1 MSGDL
6 IIEVAVE
13 EAERAAAL
21 DRVSES
27 LPAEAGAS
35 FRQGLEWMSLGEA
48 VEAARCFEQALERA
62 PDFADGHVGLG
73 MALAVS
79 AQIYP
84 ALDHLETA
92 TRLEPGNFYAHFKLG
107 QLYFKL
113 RVPQKGYEQMRRAL
127 DCASSLGERRLVA
140 QLLREEKQREKSA
153 YQRPWWNKPF
163 PRLVLVFGASGIM
176 TLVIVLLAYLR

>member
-1 MSGDL
+1 MTA
-6 IIEVAVE
+6 VVVE
-13 EAERAAAL
+13 EAEHTAAL
-21 DRVSES
+21 ERVSET

-35 FRQGLEWMSLGEA
+35 FRQGLEWLGLGEA
-48 VEAARCFEQALERA
+48 SEAVRCFEQALERA
-62 PDFADGHVGLG
+62 PNFADGHVGLG

-84 ALDHLETA
+84 ALDHLEEA
-92 TRLEPGNFYAHFKLG
+92 TRLEPENFYAHFKLG

-113 RVPQKGYEQMRRAL
+113 RVPQMGYEQMTRAL

-153 YQRPWWNKPF
+153 YQRPWWNKAF
-163 PRLVLVFGASGIM
+163 SRCVVLAGAGSLMVLLVA
-176 TLVIVLLAYLR
+176 LLAYLH